1 MSNFLYLIKN
11 KSLKKKERKVLIMLH
26 GYGSNYND
34 LISLSDFFGDDYIYI
49 SLQANHSL
57 DLNSYCWWSLHF
69 DVNHKIQSNFEQAK
83 NSVENLNKF
92 IQNGIVQKYNIRNEN
107 IILLGFSQGAMLAY
121 ALSLNFYDNYKKV
134 IGLSGKIIEEII
146 NLGSNNKYKDHK
158 FYYSHGLFDQTIP
171 ISSARKTSK
180 WFDENKI
187 NHKYQEFQ
195 SQHNLSMENIEA
207 VKNWLKN
214 IN

>member
-11 KSLKKKERKVLIMLH
+11 KSLKKKERKILIMLH
-26 GYGSNYND
+26 GYGSDYND
-34 LISLSDFFGDDYIYI
+34 LISLSDFFGNDYLYI
-49 SLQANHSL
+49 SVQANHSL
-57 DLNSYCWWSLHF
+57 SQNSYCWWSLNF
-69 DVNHKIQSNFEQAK
+69 DSNHTLQSDFDQAK

-92 IQNGIVQKYNIRNEN
+92 IQKEILQKYNIRNEN

-134 IGLSGKIIEEII
+134 IGLSGKIQEEII
-146 NLGSNNKYKDHK
+146 KLGSNNKYNDHR
-158 FYYSHGLFDQTIP
+158 FYCSHGIYDQTIP
-171 ISSARKTSK
+171 IAYARRASN
-180 WFDENKI
+180 WFKKNKI
-187 NHKYQEFQ
+187 DHQYQEFQ

>member
-11 KSLKKKERKVLIMLH
+11 KSLKKKERKILIMLH

-69 DVNHKIQSNFEQAK
+69 DVNNKIQSNFEQAK
-83 NSVENLNKF
+83 SSVESLNEF

-158 FYYSHGLFDQTIP
+158 FYCSHGLFDQTIP
-171 ISSARKTSK
+171 ISSARKASK
-180 WFDENKI
+180 WFNKNKI